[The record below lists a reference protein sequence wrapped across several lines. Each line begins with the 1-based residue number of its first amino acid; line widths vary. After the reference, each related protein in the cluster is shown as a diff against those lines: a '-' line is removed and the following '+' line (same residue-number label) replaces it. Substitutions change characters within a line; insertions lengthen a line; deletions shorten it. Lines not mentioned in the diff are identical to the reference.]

1 MKKMP
6 TIVKEVHAKHPK
18 MPMAK
23 VFKEA
28 GKIYQK
34 QKKKK

>member
-1 MKKMP
+1 MKTMQQ
-6 TIVKEVHAKHPK
+6 IVKQVHASKPK
-18 MPMAK
+18 MPMPL

-34 QKKKK
+34 QKKK